1 MVIALSQPKEKL
13 KLLAL
18 DATKLFSLL
27 LMFLTNK
34 LERFPLQAFS
44 D

>member
-18 DATKLFSLL
+18 DAKKLF
-27 LMFLTNK
+27 F
-34 LERFPLQAFS
+34 FVADVS
-44 D
+44 DK